1 VPALV
6 GFRGLVL
13 TGIGAIAL
21 GLAALLGTI
30 LYLQGSTH
38 QFSRRADMAQQQ
50 ALLLARIDAEAAQML
65 LNHSSAAKAD
75 LDDAVK
81 TYFASIAAETKLMG
95 DDASDLG
102 YQAQEEVNARHLVLL
117 LQAGLGALPE
127 IRTLVRHIAA
137 RENRE
142 AQIATQQARHAQIG
156 AWRLILMIICVLLAL
171 PFAGAFFLWR
181 HLVRPL
187 EALARATRSVAREG
201 GRRPLPASH
210 LREVRQL
217 IDHFEAMA
225 QAVEDKVIARTSE
238 LQLLNQRLG
247 ETDRR
252 HRLFLSKVSHELR
265 TPVTVMRGEAEVALR
280 MDGDACVLRDALRQ
294 ILDSNLFLERRLN
307 DLLTLARAED
317 GALPI
322 RHDPIN
328 LAQLARQV
336 GQSAFAFAHASGIRL
351 VLEALDQPMP
361 AMGDP
366 DRLRQAMLALV
377 DNGVK
382 FSPPGSTIRLRGT
395 HADGEVGIV
404 IADEG
409 PGVADSEL
417 DRIFDPYVQGKAG
430 RSLGGTGLGLSLA
443 RWIAQA
449 HQGRL
454 SAYNRDEGEGLC
466 VSLRLPA
473 RV

>member
-1 VPALV
+1 MVTLV
-6 GFRGLVL
+6 GFRGLFL
-13 TGIGAIAL
+13 TGAIAVAMGL
-21 GLAALLGTI
+21 GALLGTI
-30 LYLQGSTH
+30 IYLQGSTH
-38 QFSRRADMAQQQ
+38 QFARRADMAQQQ
-50 ALLLARIDAEAAQML
+50 ALLLAHIDAESAQLL
-65 LNHSSAAKAD
+65 LNRSTTAQTE
-75 LDDAVK
+75 LGVAVK
-81 TYFASIAAETKLMG
+81 AYFASIAEETTLMG

-102 YQAQEEVNARHLVLL
+102 YQAREEANARHLLQL
-117 LQAGLGALPE
+117 LQSGPGALPA
-127 IRTLVRHIAA
+127 IRQLVRSIAA
-137 RENRE
+137 QENRE
-142 AQIATQQARHAQIG
+142 AQVATQQAQQAQIG
-156 AWRLILMIICVLLAL
+156 AWRLISVIICLLLAL
-171 PFAGAFFLWR
+171 PFGGAFFLWR
-181 HLVRPL
+181 HLVVPL
-187 EALARATRSVAREG
+187 AALANATRSIAQEDDRK
-201 GRRPLPASH
+201 PLPGSR

-217 IDHFEAMA
+217 IAHFEDMA
-225 QAVEDKVIARTSE
+225 LAVEDKVIARTRE
-238 LQLLNQRLG
+238 LQRLNQQLG

-252 HRLFLSKVSHELR
+252 RRLFLSKVSHELR

-280 MDGDACVLRDALRQ
+280 MNGDVSVLRDALQQ
-294 ILDSNLFLERRLN
+294 ILDSNLFLERRLD

-322 RHDPIN
+322 RQDRVD

-336 GQSAFAFAHASGIRL
+336 GQNAFAFAHASGIRL
-351 VLEALDQPMP
+351 ELEALDRPMP
-361 AMGDP
+361 IMGDA

-409 PGVADSEL
+409 PGVADGEL

-449 HQGRL
+449 HQGRI
-454 SAYNRDEGEGLC
+454 SAHNREEGEGLC